1 MDNKKISIQHVTRAA
16 FDLAFNLF
24 FVSTYSETDRDYQKA
39 THYIDHADKG
49 LILLWSEDTYNKSIP
64 LLTPLGWKEA
74 SNLAWT
80 WLKNQSRDKYPPYPD
95 MDGSVNEG
103 YKVYN
108 EDWGH
113 VVSHYAIL
121 AVKPSWA
128 LYGK

>member
-1 MDNKKISIQHVTRAA
+1 MDNKKISIQHVTRTA

-24 FVSTYSETDRDYQKA
+24 FISTHNDNGGNQKA
-39 THYIDHADKG
+39 THYIDHAEKG
-49 LILLWSEDTYNKSIP
+49 LILLWAEDTYNKSTP
-64 LLTPLGWKEA
+64 LLTPLDWQNSA
-74 SNLAWT
+74 NLAWT
-80 WLKNQSRDKYPPYPD
+80 WLKNQRQEKYPPYPD
-95 MDGSVNEG
+95 IDGSVREG